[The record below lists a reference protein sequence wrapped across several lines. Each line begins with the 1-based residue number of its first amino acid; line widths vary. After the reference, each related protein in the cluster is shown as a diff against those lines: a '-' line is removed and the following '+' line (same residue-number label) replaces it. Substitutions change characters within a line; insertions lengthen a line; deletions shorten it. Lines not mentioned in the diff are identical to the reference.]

1 MKWYNYNIWNWY
13 SVQFIISE
21 QSIQLID
28 FLTVLCVKYSWY
40 KTFESLEELS
50 FFDDMSLTTGSCSSI
65 VVNCCWRSGKWKSVD
80 CSHTLEN
87 SGKTSQLNI
96 TYHVATTWYQQV
108 KEFYGSQQIKE
119 FYGCQQVKEFYGCQQ
134 IKEFYGC
141 QQIKVF
147 YGCQQ
152 VKEFYGCQQIKEFYG
167 CQQIKEFYGCQ
178 QIKEFYGY
186 KKNQGILWMST
197 N

>member
-1 MKWYNYNIWNWY
+1 M
-13 SVQFIISE
+13 QFIISE

-28 FLTVLCVKYSWY
+28 FWTVLCVKYSWY

-96 TYHVATTWYQQV
+96 TYHVATTWYQQI

-167 CQQIKEFYGCQ
+167 CQQIKEFYGYKKIKEFYGCQ

-186 KKNQGILWMST
+186 QQI
-197 N
+197 

>member
-1 MKWYNYNIWNWY
+1 M
-13 SVQFIISE
+13 VFCAE

-28 FLTVLCVKYSWY
+28 FWTVLCVKYSWY

-96 TYHVATTWYQQV
+96 TYHVATTWYQQI

-167 CQQIKEFYGCQ
+167 CQQIKEFYGYKKIKEFYGCQ

-186 KKNQGILWMST
+186 QQI
-197 N
+197 